1 MQGAEES
8 APYAVPRVVGDISDC
23 YFYHT
28 MEIPGH
34 GVVQGEWD
42 LRPGVDA
49 YLGGFDFRGK
59 RVLDVGAASG
69 FLSFHVE
76 RNGADVVSYDL
87 SEDQPWDIVPFA
99 RGDAAA
105 VEAGRRD
112 HIRRINNGYWF
123 CHRAFNSRAKAVYG
137 TVYDMPPA
145 IGPVDVAVYG
155 SILLHLRDPF
165 RALEMGARLARQAI
179 IVAEMPPFGR
189 LGQFLPAAFFVPR
202 FERADWFTW
211 WRLPPR
217 LTCEFLR
224 VLGFEDTTVTWH
236 RQRLSGKPRLLYTVI
251 GRRTAGGPR

>member
-28 MEIPGH
+28 IEIPGH

-69 FLSFHVE
+69 FLSFHTE
-76 RNGADVVSYDL
+76 LNGADVVSFDL

-112 HIRRINNGYWF
+112 HMRRINNSYWF
-123 CHRAFNSRAKAVYG
+123 CHRAFNSHAKAVYG
-137 TVYDMPPA
+137 TVYEIPLA
-145 IGPVDVAVYG
+145 IGPVDVAIYG

-165 RALEMGARLARQAI
+165 RALEMGARLTREAI
-179 IVAEMPPFGR
+179 IVSDLLPYGRFGLFR
-189 LGQFLPAAFFVPR
+189 SAAVFMPR
-202 FERADWFTW
+202 FQHINDWFTW
-211 WRLPPR
+211 WRLPPS
-217 LTCEFLR
+217 LVCEFLKI
-224 VLGFEDTTVTWH
+224 LGFEHTTVTRH
-236 RQRLSGKPRLLYTVI
+236 RQLFCGKSRTLYTVI
-251 GRRTAGGPR
+251 GRRA

>member
-112 HIRRINNGYWF
+112 HMRRINNSYWF
-123 CHRAFNSRAKAVYG
+123 CHRAFNSHAKAVYG
-137 TVYDMPPA
+137 TVYEIPLA
-145 IGPVDVAVYG
+145 IGPVDVAIYG

-165 RALEMGARLARQAI
+165 RALEMGARLTREAI
-179 IVAEMPPFGR
+179 IVSDLLPYGRFGLFR
-189 LGQFLPAAFFVPR
+189 SAAVFMPR
-202 FERADWFTW
+202 FQRINDWFTW
-211 WRLPPR
+211 WRLPPS
-217 LTCEFLR
+217 LVCEFLKI
-224 VLGFEDTTVTWH
+224 LGFEHTTVTRH
-236 RQRLSGKPRLLYTVI
+236 RQLFCGKSRTLYTVI
-251 GRRTAGGPR
+251 GRRA